1 MELYDKIRFM
11 RIFKGWSQE
20 EMADKLHMAL
30 SGYAKIE
37 RGKTDVNYSRLQQIA
52 KVLEVELSD
61 LVGLNE
67 KNVFNVIG
75 SSSANNTNNNNN
87 YISNVNVSIQESNMK
102 QEIEMLRLINE
113 QQAKEI
119 NYLKE
124 IIHLL
129 KTDEKIILDK

>member
-1 MELYDKIRFM
+1 MELHKKIRFM
-11 RIFKGWSQE
+11 RMYKGWSQE

-52 KVLEVELSD
+52 NIFEVELSD
-61 LVGLNE
+61 LVSLNE
-67 KNVFNVIG
+67 KNVLDFFE
-75 SSSANNTNNNNN
+75 NTNSNH
-87 YISNVNVSIQESNMK
+87 ISNVNVSIYESNVK
-102 QEIEMLRLINE
+102 QEIEMLRLVNE

-119 NYLKE
+119 DYLKE

-129 KTDEKIILDK
+129 KTGERIILDK

>member
-1 MELYDKIRFM
+1 M
-11 RIFKGWSQE
+11 RMYKGWSQE

-52 KVLEVELSD
+52 NIFEVELSD

-67 KNVFNVIG
+67 KNVLDFFE
-75 SSSANNTNNNNN
+75 NTNSNH
-87 YISNVNVSIQESNMK
+87 ISNVNVSIYESNVK
-102 QEIEMLRLINE
+102 QEIEMLRLVNE

-119 NYLKE
+119 DYLKE

-129 KTDEKIILDK
+129 KTGERIILDK

>member
-1 MELYDKIRFM
+1 MELHKKIRFM
-11 RIFKGWSQE
+11 RMYKGWSQE

-52 KVLEVELSD
+52 NIFEVELSD

-67 KNVFNVIG
+67 KNVLDFFE
-75 SSSANNTNNNNN
+75 NTNSNH
-87 YISNVNVSIQESNMK
+87 ISNVNVSIYESNVK
-102 QEIEMLRLINE
+102 QEIEMLRLVNE

-119 NYLKE
+119 DYLKE

-129 KTDEKIILDK
+129 KTGERIILDK

>member
-1 MELYDKIRFM
+1 MELHKKIRFM
-11 RIFKGWSQE
+11 RMYKGWSQE

-52 KVLEVELSD
+52 NIFEVELSD

-67 KNVFNVIG
+67 KNVLNFFE
-75 SSSANNTNNNNN
+75 NTNSNH
-87 YISNVNVSIQESNMK
+87 ISNVNVSIHESNVK
-102 QEIEMLRLINE
+102 QEIEMLRLVNE

-119 NYLKE
+119 DYLKE

-129 KTDEKIILDK
+129 KTGERIILDK

>member
-1 MELYDKIRFM
+1 M
-11 RIFKGWSQE
+11 RMYKGWSQE

-52 KVLEVELSD
+52 NIFEVELSD

-67 KNVFNVIG
+67 KSVLNFFE
-75 SSSANNTNNNNN
+75 NTNSNH
-87 YISNVNVSIQESNMK
+87 ISNVNVSIHESNVK
-102 QEIEMLRLINE
+102 QEIEMLRLVNE

-119 NYLKE
+119 DYLKE

-129 KTDEKIILDK
+129 KTGERIILDK